1 LLYRLAIAVALTL
14 LVLSSASTG
23 IAQSSN
29 DVFNDAVLHDIH
41 LRVNSRDWNTLR
53 QRFDLDT
60 YYPAEF
66 NWSGTTVRDAGIR
79 SRGFGSRNG
88 TKPGLKIEFDRYRD
102 GQRFAGLRSIV
113 LDNHWQDP
121 SMLRERISMR
131 FYQRLGWPAPRE
143 AHARLFVNDE
153 YAGLYSI
160 VEDVNEEFLQHHFG
174 AAEETIGSRGYL
186 YEYRWRENY
195 YFAHLGRDLDTYEE
209 RFEPKIKAHKSLSEL
224 FGPVEEMIRTIN
236 DADGDFESRAGE
248 YLDLRDLMTFLAIGN
263 FIADSDGFLGDFAV
277 NNFYL
282 ARVDTKRF
290 ERFIPWDRDNA
301 FVFDAGNPSRAAQ
314 WPIFFGFDQNALARK
329 AIAVPSLRTAYLA
342 ELQRAANQSAGW
354 MEGEIARM
362 FNMIRDA
369 AAADPV
375 KPYSNQQFGEAVQFV
390 MRFAQ
395 ERPGI
400 VLDQVRGA
408 Q

>member
-1 LLYRLAIAVALTL
+1 MCCRRAAAL
-14 LVLSSASTG
+14 LVLSCVATAV
-23 IAQSSN
+23 AQSPA
-29 DVFNDAVLHDIH
+29 DLFNDAVLHDVQ
-41 LRVNSRDWNTLR
+41 LRVNARDWNALR
-53 QRFDLDT
+53 QRFDQDT
-60 YYPAEF
+60 YYPAQF
-66 NWSGTTVRDAGIR
+66 NWSGTIVRDVGIR

-88 TKPGLKIEFDRYRD
+88 QKPGLKIEFDRYRD

-121 SMLRERISMR
+121 SMMRERIAMR

-174 AAEETIGSRGYL
+174 ITEETVVSRGYL
-186 YEYRWRENY
+186 YEYRWLENY
-195 YFAHLGRDLDTYEE
+195 FFTHIGRELEPYEE
-209 RFEPKIKAHKSLSEL
+209 RFEPKIKDHKSLAEL
-224 FGPVEEMIRTIN
+224 VGPVEEMIRTIN
-236 DADGDFESRAGE
+236 EAEGDFESRAGD
-248 YLDLRDLMTFLAIGN
+248 YLDLRELMTFLAIGSY
-263 FIADSDGFLGDFAV
+263 IADSDGFLGDFAV
-277 NNFYL
+277 NNFFL
-282 ARVDTKRF
+282 ARFDARRF

-301 FVFDAGNPSRAAQ
+301 FVFDQANPSRAIQ
-314 WPIFFGFDQNALARK
+314 WPILFGFDQNVLARK
-329 AIAVPSLRTAYLA
+329 SIAVPSLRAVYLGQ
-342 ELQRAANQSAGW
+342 LQRCADLAAGW

-375 KPYSNQQFGEAVQFV
+375 KPYSNAQVAEAVEFLR
-390 MRFAQ
+390 RFAQ
-395 ERPGI
+395 ERPRI
-400 VLDQVRGA
+400 VREQVRLA